1 MQEDKIKCCTYYRK
15 EAAAYDSRRFCCNCR
30 KYYDDLFKKIIHD
43 YVKDAE
49 IVLDAGTGT
58 GRFAVYLAKMGKKV
72 VALDQSADM
81 LEVARKKS
89 REQGVSDMIEFVQG
103 DIESLP
109 FDEKKFDAIVSIHV
123 LVHFKSIEKIIS
135 EFSRVLKPNGILVFD
150 LSESMVARFY
160 HFIRAQILRMPFS
173 FRDYFHKA
181 ADVEADLARGGI
193 VIDTTKRVKKFPRC
207 FIHLLTCTFHLKLLL
222 RLVDIIEKANYG
234 AITLLKC
241 TKEQ

>member
-15 EAAAYDSRRFCCNCR
+15 EAAVYDSRRFNCNCR

-58 GRFAVYLAKMGKKV
+58 GRFAIYLAKMGKKV
-72 VALDQSADM
+72 VALDQSAEM

-89 REQGVSDMIEFVQG
+89 DEHGVSGRIEFIQG
-103 DIESLP
+103 DLEDLP
-109 FDEKKFDAIVSIHV
+109 LNENSFDAIVSIHV
-123 LVHFKSIEKIIS
+123 LVHFKLIEKIIL

-150 LSESMVARFY
+150 LSESGVARFY
-160 HFIRAQILRMPFS
+160 HFMRAKILRMPFS
-173 FRDYFHKA
+173 FRDYFHKV
-181 ADVEADLARGGI
+181 ADVEADLAKGGI
-193 VIDTTKRVKKFPRC
+193 VINTPKRVKKFPRF

-234 AITLLKC
+234 VVTLLKC